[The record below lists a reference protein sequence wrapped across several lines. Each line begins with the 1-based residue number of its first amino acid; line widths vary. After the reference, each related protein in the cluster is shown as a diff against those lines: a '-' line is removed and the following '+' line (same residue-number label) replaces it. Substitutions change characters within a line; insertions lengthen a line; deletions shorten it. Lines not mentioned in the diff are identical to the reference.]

1 MVLLTVITIKVMRLL
16 IKILII
22 YQFIVS
28 DNSFSQT
35 LNINENSKLITVKN
49 DDNSV
54 FVGKIDGVNKKGILT
69 FSNGDSQIGYWK
81 KDTLHG
87 FGKKK
92 FFDGKIE
99 QGVWRRGIL
108 KTKYDSLEFYDDG
121 GIKTDVKE
129 KINGNW
135 ECRNYLPNE
144 KYISTTHY
152 ENFILK
158 YERFR
163 FPYEKWVSYNEN
175 GKIHGDYITYLEGN
189 KDENGSYSTYIDT
202 LGTYVN
208 GKRDGL
214 WMKKYKGGSN
224 LNMNE
229 FIYEND
235 KNIVQMILIC

>member
-54 FVGKIDGVNKKGILT
+54 FVGKIDGVNKKGIVT

-92 FFDGKIE
+92 FFC
-99 QGVWRRGIL
+99 Q
-108 KTKYDSLEFYDDG
+108 
-121 GIKTDVKE
+121 
-129 KINGNW
+129 
-135 ECRNYLPNE
+135 NY
-144 KYISTTHY
+144 I
-152 ENFILK
+152 
-158 YERFR
+158 
-163 FPYEKWVSYNEN
+163 
-175 GKIHGDYITYLEGN
+175 
-189 KDENGSYSTYIDT
+189 
-202 LGTYVN
+202 
-208 GKRDGL
+208 
-214 WMKKYKGGSN
+214 
-224 LNMNE
+224 
-229 FIYEND
+229 IYE
-235 KNIVQMILIC
+235 